1 MLELV
6 GFGTVNWPFIGSQ
19 NLGLVRYLKSGDGD
33 LGRVARLG
41 TDIGSGGIGGEGRD
55 GLGSGDMSRKCGA
68 AVTESDDIRFE
79 VEDSLRDRAA
89 CVSIWRAS
97 GEGCA

>member
-1 MLELV
+1 MSELV
-6 GFGTVNWPFIGSQ
+6 GCGTVNWPFIDSQ

-41 TDIGSGGIGGEGRD
+41 TAIGSGGSGGEGS
-55 GLGSGDMSRKCGA
+55 LATGSGDMSRKCGA
-68 AVTESDDIRFE
+68 AVTESDDISFE

-89 CVSIWRAS
+89 
-97 GEGCA
+97 

>member
-1 MLELV
+1 MA
-6 GFGTVNWPFIGSQ
+6 SQ

-41 TDIGSGGIGGEGRD
+41 SAIGSGGIGGEGSD
-55 GLGSGDMSRKCGA
+55 GTGSGDVERECPASVM
-68 AVTESDDIRFE
+68 ESDVIRFE

-89 CVSIWRAS
+89 GVLIWRTS